1 MPFSA
6 DREKNNDHKEDVV
19 PYLASELHPS
29 DLQEA
34 KDCTSPLNQNSGKHE
49 EEHYSNLAQ
58 SISHDNGLPQAAQ
71 LPENES
77 DITYL
82 GGFPIITYNSVP
94 PEQSCVANH
103 NTSVK
108 LFLADQKDNLGS
120 GPSNG
125 LKPGLTDQNTPVNG
139 SSEDQSDSVDFPHK
153 SEAFPLKD
161 STDSPHSSSSEG
173 AMKPSTNS
181 GHASDFVH
189 GTNHEDGLADG
200 QNEVSTSASVM
211 GTVPTTEDVCNNL
224 EERTSQK
231 PVAEEQTD
239 DSSSLNQSILASPQ
253 SKMESSTPLTT
264 QFVQGYGGKVDLD
277 KEAVKLEGEKHFP

>member
-1 MPFSA
+1 M
-6 DREKNNDHKEDVV
+6 
-19 PYLASELHPS
+19 
-29 DLQEA
+29 
-34 KDCTSPLNQNSGKHE
+34 
-49 EEHYSNLAQ
+49 
-58 SISHDNGLPQAAQ
+58 PQAAQ

-82 GGFPIITYNSVP
+82 GGFPIITCNSVP

-125 LKPGLTDQNTPVNG
+125 LKPGLTNQNTPVNG

-153 SEAFPLKD
+153 SEA
-161 STDSPHSSSSEG
+161 DSPHSSSSEV
-173 AMKPSTNS
+173 AVKPSTNS

-200 QNEVSTSASVM
+200 QNEVSTSGSVM

-231 PVAEEQTD
+231 PVAKEQTD

-253 SKMESSTPLTT
+253 SKMESSTPLTK